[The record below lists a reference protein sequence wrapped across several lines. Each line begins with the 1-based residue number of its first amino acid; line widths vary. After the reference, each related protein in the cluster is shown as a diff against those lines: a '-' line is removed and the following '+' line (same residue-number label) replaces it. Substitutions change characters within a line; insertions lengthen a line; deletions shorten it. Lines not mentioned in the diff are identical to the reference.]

1 MCKIIVII
9 ITMENIHVLIPVES
23 KNFQRIIS
31 QKKLILSLIFCFHC
45 SESYKRLLMTQHRT
59 LPEEMTV
66 KT

>member
-1 MCKIIVII
+1 
-9 ITMENIHVLIPVES
+9 MENIHVLIPVEG